1 MSSRDG
7 CSERGVRVLWRDGRS
22 ERGARVPALPVGAR
36 SAAVLT
42 LASAAGLAMFFWPLF
57 VAPRPE
63 AAAHSADAPLL
74 FVLTMPVLLAVVLAE
89 MSSGGIDTKAL
100 AMLGVLS
107 AVNAGLRPLGAG
119 TAGIETVFFLLV
131 LAGRVFG
138 PGFGFVLGATSL
150 FASALLTAGVG
161 PWLPF
166 QMIASG
172 WIGLGAG
179 LLPRRLTGRAEIAL
193 LAVYGVLVAYVF
205 GFLMNMWFWPFT
217 AGTDTQLSF
226 VAGDPV
232 TENLHRFAVFT
243 LVTSTFGWDTGRAL
257 TNLIA
262 IVALGPA
269 VLAVL
274 RRAARR
280 AAFDAPVTFEAPVP
294 PGAAVV
300 SEAPAVPEAPD
311 VVDSPVAAGGT
322 AVLDPAGP
330 PAEPAAPPHVL
341 RTRTSKEKT
350 DDDSVPQTWGTGG
363 AARRPRRRGG
373 ERPADARPRTRG

>member
-1 MSSRDG
+1 MTSLST
-7 CSERGVRVLWRDGRS
+7 
-22 ERGARVPALPVGAR
+22 RVPALPVGLR
-36 SAAVLT
+36 SAVVLT
-42 LASAAGLAMFFWPLF
+42 LASAAGLTMFFWPLF
-57 VAPRPE
+57 AAPRPE
-63 AAAHSADAPLL
+63 AAAHSADAPLI

-138 PGFGFVLGATSL
+138 PGFGFVLGSTSL

-179 LLPRRLTGRAEIAL
+179 LLPRRVTGRAEIAV

-226 VAGDPV
+226 VAGAPV
-232 TENLHRFAVFT
+232 LENLHRFAVFT
-243 LVTSTFGWDTGRAL
+243 LATSTFGWDTGRAL

-280 AAFDAPVTFEAPVP
+280 AAFDAPVAFEGPVSYRGP
-294 PGAAVV
+294 IASGGSSAFDPAGSPATP
-300 SEAPAVPEAPD
+300 PAVPRTRISKEID
-311 VVDSPVAAGGT
+311 D
-322 AVLDPAGP
+322 DPA
-330 PAEPAAPPHVL
+330 
-341 RTRTSKEKT
+341 
-350 DDDSVPQTWGTGG
+350 PQTQGPGG
-363 AARRPRRRGG
+363 DTRGRPRRDGG
-373 ERPADARPRTRG
+373 ERPAAAGPRTGR